1 MACFHSIQA
10 RRLIRAVGGV
20 EAASAICGGKPS
32 AQMFSNYQNPEQ
44 RAFMPGHIIE
54 SLEREAGVA
63 IYSAALVNLVN
74 PAPSQSMLEDA
85 MDAARIAGGLPKQI
99 HEALR
104 DGRIDAFEH
113 RAITAVIDDLR
124 AELDAMQSALA
135 GQSPLREVS

>member
-54 SLEREAGVA
+54 ALEREAGVA
-63 IYSAALVNLVN
+63 IYSAALVNLVS
-74 PAPSQSMLEDA
+74 PSPSRSMLEDA
-85 MDAARIAGGLPKQI
+85 MDAARIAGGLPQQI
-99 HEALR
+99 HQALK
-104 DGRIDAFEH
+104 DGQIDQLER
-113 RAITAVIDDLR
+113 RAITSVMDDLR
-124 AELDAMQSALA
+124 AELDSMQAALA
-135 GQSPLREVS
+135 GQAPLREAS